1 MVKALPLHL
10 GIVKSFPKFDSS
22 FDLPPSPQLLS
33 ARLPGS
39 GFNRLPLSR
48 KFPPIFQKVSAT
60 GEKTS
65 LLGAWTQDSA
75 LQFRDESP
83 VSIEL
88 KSISSEL
95 EFDKAIADAEERNE
109 LVILVWMANWCRNYI
124 YLKPQL
130 ERLAADYYPRLQF
143 YCIDV
148 NMVPHKLVVR
158 AGLAVG
164 LEVMTT
170 STSLREWFSLD
181 TVLELLFT
189 MEIRACVSLPSGTF
203 PTCSLDIGDSRH
215 VEFMLL

>member
-130 ERLAADYYPRLQF
+130 ERLAADYYPSMCLMNCRLQF

-158 AGLAVG
+158 AGLAMPAIQLWKDGKKQDEVVG
-164 LEVMTT
+164 LYKAYLVVNDVRKMIE
-170 STSLREWFSLD
+170 RELTD
-181 TVLELLFT
+181 E
-189 MEIRACVSLPSGTF
+189 
-203 PTCSLDIGDSRH
+203 
-215 VEFMLL
+215 

>member
-130 ERLAADYYPRLQF
+130 ERLAADYYPSMCLMNCRLQF

-158 AGLAVG
+158 AGLAVSSFRSLLMFLWKDGKKQDEVVG
-164 LEVMTT
+164 LYKAYLVVNDVRKMIE
-170 STSLREWFSLD
+170 RELTD
-181 TVLELLFT
+181 E
-189 MEIRACVSLPSGTF
+189 
-203 PTCSLDIGDSRH
+203 
-215 VEFMLL
+215 

>member
-10 GIVKSFPKFDSS
+10 GIVKSFPKFDGS
-22 FDLPPSPQLLS
+22 FDLPPPPQLPS
-33 ARLPGS
+33 ARLAGS
-39 GFNRLPLSR
+39 GFNRLPLCR
-48 KFPPIFQKVSAT
+48 KFPPLSQKVSAT
-60 GEKTS
+60 GEKTTS
-65 LLGAWTQDSA
+65 LLGAWTQDST

-88 KSISSEL
+88 KSICSEL
-95 EFDKAIADAEERNE
+95 EFDKAIADAEKRNE

-158 AGLAVG
+158 AGLAMPAIQLWKDGKKQDEVIG
-164 LEVMTT
+164 LYKAYLVINDVQKMIE
-170 STSLREWFSLD
+170 REL
-181 TVLELLFT
+181 TGE
-189 MEIRACVSLPSGTF
+189 
-203 PTCSLDIGDSRH
+203 
-215 VEFMLL
+215 